1 MDIKNKDDNISM
13 LVEPP
18 LNNNEV
24 NGINEMNSIN
34 ELNGINEMN
43 SINEMNKILQLEKVQ
58 GKIENMNTFNQ
69 IEILKI
75 LYKHNNEVTLNENK
89 NGTLINLTDVP
100 EYIIEEL
107 YNYISYVENQEKQL
121 NNIESEKDTILNNFF
136 N

>member
-13 LVEPP
+13 LVEPS
-18 LNNNEV
+18 LNNNV
-24 NGINEMNSIN
+24 NEPTNEIKC
-34 ELNGINEMN
+34 
-43 SINEMNKILQLEKVQ
+43 INEMNKILQLEKVQ
-58 GKIENMNTFNQ
+58 EKIENMNTFNQ

-107 YNYISYVENQEKQL
+107 YKYISYVENQEKQL
-121 NNIESEKDTILNNFF
+121 NNVESAKDTILNNYF